1 MFLGTHFPKVDDK
14 NRFVLPA
21 KFREELRGGLVIAKG
36 QERCLAI
43 YTVEEFQRQAQAV
56 LSGPS
61 TLRGIRDF
69 QRMFAAGASQEVLD
83 SQGRVTIPPVL
94 RGYAGLDKEIAVIGA
109 FNRVEVWDLAA
120 WEAYQATQDEE
131 FARMDEEIFPGGAT
145 RLQD

>member
-43 YTVEEFQRQAQAV
+43 YTVEEFQRQAQAAM
-56 LSGPS
+56 SGPS
-61 TLRGIRDF
+61 TLRGIRDY
-69 QRMFAAGASQEVLD
+69 QRMFAAGASQEVPD

-94 RGYAGLDKEIAVIGA
+94 RNYAGLDKEIAVIGA

-120 WEAYQATQDEE
+120 WEAYQAAQDEE
-131 FARMDEEIFPGGAT
+131 FAQMDEEIFPGGET
-145 RLQD
+145 RPQD

>member
-1 MFLGTHFPKVDDK
+1 MFLGTHAPRLDEKG
-14 NRFVLPA
+14 RLILPA

-43 YTVEEFQRQAQAV
+43 YTVEEFQRQAQAAM
-56 LSGPS
+56 SGPS

-120 WEAYQATQDEE
+120 WEAYQAAQDEE